1 MNDSRHGGYDG
12 RKDGNTMAKQKKM
25 AKVHYN
31 PEKDSFELWLRSNDN
46 EEWGFC
52 CSSKCQALEGETET
66 NFIHFTFLKE
76 VMKCIQL
83 GYEVIE
89 T

>member
-1 MNDSRHGGYDG
+1 
-12 RKDGNTMAKQKKM
+12 MAKQKKM

-31 PEKDSFELWLRSNDN
+31 QKEDSFELWLRSNAN

-52 CSSKCQALEGETET
+52 CSSKCQALEGEAET
-66 NFIHFTFLKE
+66 THIHFSFLKE
-76 VMKCIQL
+76 VMQCIKL

-89 T
+89 G

>member
-1 MNDSRHGGYDG
+1 
-12 RKDGNTMAKQKKM
+12 MAKQKKL

-31 PEKDSFELWLRSNDN
+31 SDTDSFELWLKRDD
-46 EEWGFC
+46 EWGFS
-52 CSSKCQALEGETET
+52 CSTKCRAAEGDTEP

-76 VMKCIQL
+76 VLKCIQL